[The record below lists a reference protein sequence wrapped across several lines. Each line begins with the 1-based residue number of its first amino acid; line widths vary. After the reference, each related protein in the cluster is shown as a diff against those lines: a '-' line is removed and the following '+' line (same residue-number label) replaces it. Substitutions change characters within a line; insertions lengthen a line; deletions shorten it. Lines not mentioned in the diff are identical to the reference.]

1 MDHKGRR
8 SVVLLCVVSAVVSVT
23 SFGARAT
30 GQNAPQPTGPRELR
44 PDIITGES
52 TMFTTDDIA
61 LLRIRFEA
69 GARTFWHVHEN
80 PQIFFVEDGVGR
92 IQIRGEKPQ
101 DVRPGEVVFMP
112 ANIPHW
118 HGASASEAATCV
130 HAYPGGVAITMMEEV
145 TEDEYL
151 GRT

>member
-1 MDHKGRR
+1 M
-8 SVVLLCVVSAVVSVT
+8 VLLCVVSVVMSVA
-23 SFGARAT
+23 SFGAGAA
-30 GQNAPQPTGPRELR
+30 GQNVPQPTGPRGLN

-52 TMFTTDDIA
+52 TRFTTDDIA

-92 IQIRGEKPQ
+92 IQIRGEAPQ

-112 ANIPHW
+112 ANVPHW
-118 HGASASEAATCV
+118 HGASSSEAATCV
-130 HAYPGGVAITMMEEV
+130 HAYPGGVEITMMEEV
-145 TEDEYL
+145 TEDDYL
-151 GRT
+151 GKM